1 LKTTVTLVYPYF
13 HTRRDNSIFRFPPL
27 GLGYIAAYLK
37 QYGFSVKIVDCTF
50 ISQKEALRQIRNSNP
65 KIIGIQSM
73 FSLREKSLEM
83 ARLLR
88 KNCELLVAGGPLP
101 TTNSEIFLNDFDVVV
116 NGEGEQTMLELVKA
130 FEKGVDFSQVSGIT
144 YKDAKSGETRR
155 TVKRDTINNLDAVP
169 FPSRELFDNSAYKKY
184 YLRKFGYTITTIMTS
199 RGCPYTCDFCSRPVF
214 GNEFRNRTATNIVD
228 EIEEVISLGYERV
241 WFADDCFTL
250 KRQRLIEV
258 CDEIVNRR
266 LKIGWECLSRVDTLD
281 SELVR
286 RMKQSGCLRIFF
298 GIESGDDSILA
309 TMGKNTTAKKA
320 EETVRLCN
328 SEGVK
333 VGAFFIIGY
342 PGENERTLLNT
353 VKFASSLQLDYLSF
367 TLPFPIPGTP
377 LFERLKSDIITD
389 EYTEPN
395 QLPLLT
401 QKLTFRSRLSES
413 KLKFAIVK
421 GMTQFYIQKYLAKPM
436 RRLII
441 PPFELFTD
449 VVYKLMR

>member
-1 LKTTVTLVYPYF
+1 
-13 HTRRDNSIFRFPPL
+13 
-27 GLGYIAAYLK
+27 
-37 QYGFSVKIVDCTF
+37 
-50 ISQKEALRQIRNSNP
+50 
-65 KIIGIQSM
+65 
-73 FSLREKSLEM
+73 
-83 ARLLR
+83 
-88 KNCELLVAGGPLP
+88 
-101 TTNSEIFLNDFDVVV
+101 
-116 NGEGEQTMLELVKA
+116 
-130 FEKGVDFSQVSGIT
+130 
-144 YKDAKSGETRR
+144 
-155 TVKRDTINNLDAVP
+155 
-169 FPSRELFDNSAYKKY
+169 
-184 YLRKFGYTITTIMTS
+184 MTS

-214 GNEFRNRTATNIVD
+214 GKEFRNRTATNIVD

-250 KRQRLIEV
+250 KRRRLIEV
-258 CDEIVNRR
+258 CDEIVNRK

-286 RMKQSGCLRIFF
+286 RMKQAGCLRIFF

-309 TMGKNTTAKKA
+309 IMGKSTTAKKA
-320 EETVRLCN
+320 EEAVRLCN

-342 PGENERTLLNT
+342 PGETEKTLLNT
-353 VKFASSLQLDYLSF
+353 IKFASSLQLDYLSF

-421 GMTQFYIQKYLAKPM
+421 GMTEFYIQKYLAKHM

>member
-37 QYGFSVKIVDCTF
+37 QHGFSVKIVDCTF

-101 TTNSEIFLNDFDVVV
+101 TTNSEVFLNDFDVVV

-155 TVKRDTINNLDAVP
+155 TVKRATISNLDAVP
-169 FPSRELFDNSAYKKY
+169 FPSRALFDNSAYKRY
-184 YLRKFGYTITTIMTS
+184 YLRKFGYSITTIMTS

-214 GNEFRNRTATNIVD
+214 GKEFRNRTATNIVD

-258 CDEIVNRR
+258 CDEIVNRK

-286 RMKQSGCLRIFF
+286 RMKQAGCLRIFF

-309 TMGKNTTAKKA
+309 IMGKNTTAKKA
-320 EETVRLCN
+320 EEAVRLCN

-342 PGENERTLLNT
+342 PGETEKTLLNT
-353 VKFASSLQLDYLSF
+353 IKFASSLQLDYLSF

-401 QKLTFRSRLSES
+401 QKLMFRSRLSEP

-421 GMTQFYIQKYLAKPM
+421 GMTEFYIQKYLAKHM

>member
-1 LKTTVTLVYPYF
+1 VTLVYPYF
-13 HTRRDNSIFRFPPL
+13 QPQRGNSIFRFPPL

-37 QYGFSVKIVDCTF
+37 QHGFSAKIVDCTF
-50 ISQKEALRQIRNSNP
+50 ISQKEALRQIRDSNP

-88 KNCELLVAGGPLP
+88 KNCGLLVAGGPLP
-101 TTNSEIFLNDFDVVV
+101 TISSEAFLNDFDLVV
-116 NGEGEQTMLELVKA
+116 NGEGEQTMLEIVEA
-130 FEKGVDFSQVSGIT
+130 FENGTDFSQVAGIT
-144 YKDAKSGETRR
+144 YRDAKTGETRH
-155 TVKRDTINNLDAVP
+155 TIKRDTFKNLDAVP
-169 FPSRELFDNSAYKKY
+169 FPSRAQFDNSAYKRY
-184 YLRKFGYTITTIMTS
+184 YIRKFGYTITTIMTS

-214 GNEFRNRTATNIVD
+214 GNEFRNRTAKNIVD

-250 KRQRLIEV
+250 KRQRLIEI
-258 CDEIVNRR
+258 CDEMVNRR

-309 TMGKNTTAKKA
+309 TMGKNTTAKNA
-320 EETVRLCN
+320 EEAVHLCN

-333 VGAFFIIGY
+333 VGAFFIVGY
-342 PGENERTLLNT
+342 PGETDKTLLNT
-353 VKFASSLQLDYLSF
+353 VKFATSLQLDYLSF

-377 LFERLKSDIITD
+377 LFERLKGKIITD

-395 QLPLLT
+395 QLALLT
-401 QKLTFRSRLSES
+401 QKLMFRSQLSVS
-413 KLKFAIVK
+413 KLKFAIAK
-421 GMTQFYIQKYLAKPM
+421 GMTQFYIQKYLAKHM
-436 RRLII
+436 RGLIM

-449 VVYKLMR
+449 TVYKLVR